1 MRAVKLLIQLTV
13 YYTVLFGGAWLVIH
27 NNPEMQSYLPIGG
40 AEALIN
46 ASGGKSNAFEAVAQA
61 QEVKTLG
68 QSLGWMFVA
77 ILGALITSFPVTW
90 VYMGT
95 RTSDEYDQSI
105 ISTILILP
113 SVVTSIVVVVQH
125 SLALAFALGGIAGA
139 VRFKNSL
146 KSSGDA
152 LYIRL
157 HANGRAPL
165 ERIARFG
172 DAFAVD
178 GDEPRRGGGRLVN
191 PTVELGIARWIGRSL
206 LGHKD
211 DVRIF
216 GRHVN
221 DEAACFERVCWMS
234 TAWASSAC
242 AQLIRGTPW
251 RPCRVTMI
259 SILRTCCSMVRGYG

>member
-1 MRAVKLLIQLTV
+1 MSATRIFVQLIV
-13 YYTVLFGGAWLVIH
+13 YYLILFGGAWLVIH
-27 NNPEMQSYLPIGG
+27 NNPELQSYLPIGG

-46 ASGGKSNAFEAVAQA
+46 SGGGKSDTLGAVAQA

-95 RTSDEYDQSI
+95 RTAEEYDQSI

-152 LYIRL
+152 LYIL
-157 HANGRAPL
+157 LSVGIGLASGIGA
-165 ERIARFG
+165 
-172 DAFAVD
+172 
-178 GDEPRRGGGRLVN
+178 
-191 PTVELGIARWIGRSL
+191 VELALVMSLAFNYCFMALWITEYGEREGMKRYMSDFNPNK
-206 LGHKD
+206 GP
-211 DVRIF
+211 
-216 GRHVN
+216 GS
-221 DEAACFERVCWMS
+221 AAPDP
-234 TAWASSAC
+234 TASPPPPAS
-242 AQLIRGTPW
+242 
-251 RPCRVTMI
+251 
-259 SILRTCCSMVRGYG
+259 

>member
-1 MRAVKLLIQLTV
+1 MRAAKLFIQLTV
-13 YYTVLFGGAWLVIH
+13 YYLIIFGGAWLVIH

-46 ASGGKSNAFEAVAQA
+46 AGGGKSSGFESIAQA

-95 RTSDEYDQSI
+95 RTADEYDQSI

-152 LYIRL
+152 LYIL
-157 HANGRAPL
+157 LSVGIGLSSGIGA
-165 ERIARFG
+165 
-172 DAFAVD
+172 
-178 GDEPRRGGGRLVN
+178 
-191 PTVELGIARWIGRSL
+191 VELALVMSLAFNYCFVALWISEYGEREGMKRYLS
-206 LGHKD
+206 D
-211 DVRIF
+211 F
-216 GRHVN
+216 N
-221 DEAACFERVCWMS
+221 PDEAPPS
-234 TAWASSAC
+234 TATAEPPPPPGPA
-242 AQLIRGTPW
+242 A
-251 RPCRVTMI
+251 
-259 SILRTCCSMVRGYG
+259 

>member
-1 MRAVKLLIQLTV
+1 MRATKLLVQLSI
-13 YYTVLFGGAWLVIH
+13 YYLILFGGAWLLIH
-27 NNPEMQSYLPIGG
+27 NNPEVQSYLPIGG

-46 ASGGKSNAFEAVAQA
+46 ASGGKSSTLDAVAQA

-68 QSLGWMFVA
+68 QSLGWMTVA

-90 VYMGT
+90 VYMAT

-152 LYIRL
+152 LYIL
-157 HANGRAPL
+157 LSVGIGLASGIGA
-165 ERIARFG
+165 
-172 DAFAVD
+172 
-178 GDEPRRGGGRLVN
+178 
-191 PTVELGIARWIGRSL
+191 VELALVMSLAFNYCFVALWISEYG
-206 LGHKD
+206 
-211 DVRIF
+211 
-216 GRHVN
+216 
-221 DEAACFERVCWMS
+221 EREGMKRYMS
-234 TAWASSAC
+234 DFNPEKGPASAPTTTPTSDAPP
-242 AQLIRGTPW
+242 GTIP
-251 RPCRVTMI
+251 PP
-259 SILRTCCSMVRGYG
+259 